1 MRSLAR
7 YQCNTLVLLMNRRR
21 LLLSAAAGFAAAP
34 AARACLWD
42 RDTLAMERERFPTAL
57 ELITGKFLR
66 RSFALYLWRIDDRIE
81 RLSTDPENL
90 ALQDDLAVAYDKTGQ
105 HDKAIALATAMRA
118 RKPGRYETEAN
129 LGTFYIH
136 AGDREQGLRH
146 IRAALKINPDAHFGR
161 EKYQALLAEYVLLR
175 LRENNGTLR
184 FPLGGESSKQQAAAA
199 ATHEDAPAGA
209 MPRSPAPAAREIGNF
224 HEFVLSRAAASA
236 RSKETAAAVRG
247 VLGMMKFGNFE
258 SPVLLEAL
266 GDLLLFGSVHHTER
280 NAAQLAAR
288 AYLKA
293 SYHVKNA
300 AARAEYRRQA
310 ENVLRATPDLTLDT
324 LEAQL
329 KREIDEARAW
339 FAAVEANEKQWIA
352 EGRNPDEAFERTY
365 YQAPSI
371 ASQPGSSAATQAG
384 DVLRIV
390 AATAAFLAAS
400 GGAWWY
406 KRRRETRKS

>member
-1 MRSLAR
+1 M
-7 YQCNTLVLLMNRRR
+7 
-21 LLLSAAAGFAAAP
+21 LSAAAGFTIAP
-34 AARACLWD
+34 AARACIWD

-66 RSFALYLWRIDDRIE
+66 RSFALYLWRIDDRVE
-81 RLSTDPENL
+81 RLKSDPDNL

-146 IRAALKINPDAHFGR
+146 IHAALKINPDAHFGR

-175 LRENNGTLR
+175 LRENNGRLR
-184 FPLGGESSKQQAAAA
+184 FPLGGESSKQHAAAA
-199 ATHEDAPAGA
+199 APREDAPAGA
-209 MPRSPAPAAREIGNF
+209 TPRSTAPPTREVGNF
-224 HEFVLSRAAASA
+224 HEFVLSRAAASS
-236 RSKETAAAVRG
+236 RSKETVAAVHG

-258 SPVLLEAL
+258 SPALLEAL
-266 GDLLLFGSVHHTER
+266 GDLLLFGSVHHTDQ

-293 SYHVKNA
+293 SYHVKDA
-300 AARAEYRRQA
+300 AAREEYRRHA
-310 ENVLRATPDLTLDT
+310 GNVLRTTPDMTLDA

-339 FAAVEANEKQWIA
+339 FAAVEADEKKWIA
-352 EGRNPDEAFERTY
+352 DGRNPDEAFERTY
-365 YQAPSI
+365 YQSPRI
-371 ASQPGSSAATQAG
+371 ASQPESSTAMQAG
-384 DVLRIV
+384 GTLGIV
-390 AATAAFLAAS
+390 AASAALLAAT

-406 KRRRETRKS
+406 RRRRAAKKS